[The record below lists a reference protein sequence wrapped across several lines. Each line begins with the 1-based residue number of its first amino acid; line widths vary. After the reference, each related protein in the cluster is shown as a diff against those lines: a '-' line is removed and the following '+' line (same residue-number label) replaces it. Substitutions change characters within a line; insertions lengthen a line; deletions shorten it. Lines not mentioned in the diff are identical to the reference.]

1 MGILKNLASNFVFDT
16 YRRIAKLLTPSER
29 RRAVFLVFLS
39 ILGAVIDVVG
49 LAAMVPV
56 MLAATDPQFVA
67 KTPVMTDLY
76 EWGGFQSM
84 GAYMVALSVALLF
97 IFIIKNAVA
106 IYLYHAQSKY
116 AFTVGT
122 DIARRQFVK
131 FYNRGYT
138 HFQNTNSA
146 EVMNQVMNIPTFYTS
161 AVLVSAINLFCEVLV
176 IAFVLTGIAMTD
188 YRLLLLLSIVLV
200 PAGFFIYNGTK
211 NHLVKLG
218 REQSTLYHASH
229 SKLVQSIFGY
239 TDVRIN
245 NKEEVFLNDFVRAH
259 ARLNRNHQVR
269 YLIGLIPTRSL
280 EVIAV
285 LGITLTFAYTY
296 LITEDPEQ
304 LYSFI
309 AVFAAA
315 AFRLLPSM
323 NRLLTAIMGMK
334 SHQFALESLEDGG
347 LPHEL
352 EHMEIHPIP
361 FEKEIEFRNVS
372 FTYADH
378 QVPAVRNLNFKV
390 KKGEKI
396 GIIGTS
402 GSGKTTLMNLL
413 LRFLVEQEGGIY
425 VDGFKVERRDR
436 RSWRELVGYV
446 KQDVYLMDAT
456 FSENIAFGVPKEEID
471 TARVMA
477 AVMAASLGDFIR
489 TLPEGLD
496 TNVGEHGSKIS
507 GGQKQR
513 IGIARALYS
522 NSQILV
528 FDEATSA
535 LDTETE
541 QSITDSIEH
550 LSGQTIFVVAHRVTS
565 LRFCDRIIDLRNGEI
580 VGEYSYEEVIRRA
593 GLQGSGLASPAH

>member
-1 MGILKNLASNFVFDT
+1 MAFLKKITSNFVFTT
-16 YRRIAKLLTPSER
+16 YRRIIRLLTPSER
-29 RRAVFLVFLS
+29 RQ
-39 ILGAVIDVVG
+39 GAVLVVLSVAGSLVDVLG
-49 LAAMVPV
+49 LAALVPV
-56 MLAATDPQFVA
+56 MLAATDPDFVRKSA
-67 KTPVMTDLY
+67 TMTSLY
-76 EWGGFQSM
+76 QWGEFDTMGGFL
-84 GAYMVALSVALLF
+84 VALSVGALVVF
-97 IFIIKNAVA
+97 IFKNLVA
-106 IYLYHAQSKY
+106 LYIYHVQSKY
-116 AFTVGT
+116 AFQVGT

-131 FYNRGYT
+131 FYNWGYT

-146 EVMNQVMNIPTFYTS
+146 EVLNQVMNIPTFFTN

-176 IAFVLTGIAMTD
+176 IVFVLTGIALTD
-188 YRLLLLLSIVLV
+188 YRLLLLLGAVLV
-200 PAGFFIYNGTK
+200 PAGFLIYASTQNI
-211 NHLVKLG
+211 LVRLG
-218 REQSTLYHASH
+218 REQSALYNASH
-229 SKLVQSIFGY
+229 SKLVRSIFGY
-239 TDVRIN
+239 SDVRIN
-245 NKEEVFLNDFVRAH
+245 NKEKVFLDDFVHAH
-259 ARLNRNHQVR
+259 ARLNRNQQVR

-285 LGITLTFAYTY
+285 LGITITFAYTY
-296 LITEDPEQ
+296 LITKDPEQ

-334 SHQFALESLEDGG
+334 SHQFALESLEIGG
-347 LPHEL
+347 LPQEL
-352 EHMEIHPIP
+352 DDMEIKPIP
-361 FEKEIEFRNVS
+361 FDDAIEFRDVS
-372 FTYADH
+372 FTYAEGV
-378 QVPAVRNLNFKV
+378 VPAVHHLNFKV

-425 VDGFKVERRDR
+425 VDGYKIERRDR
-436 RSWRELVGYV
+436 RSWRQLLGYV

-456 FSENIAFGVPKEEID
+456 FRENIAFGVPRGEID
-471 TARVMA
+471 EARIQA
-477 AVMAASLGDFIR
+477 AVEAASLSDFVR
-489 TLPEGLD
+489 TLPEGLE

-522 NSQILV
+522 NSQVLI

-535 LDTETE
+535 LDSETE

-565 LRFCDRIIDLRNGEI
+565 LRFCDRIIDLRHGKI
-580 VGEYSYEEVIRRA
+580 VGEYTYEEVVRRA
-593 GLQGSGLASPAH
+593 GM